1 MSTAIPHLS
10 INGWI
15 SDNSTKMTKLYEY
28 FLTSEHSQS
37 NTFINKIA
45 SLKYII
51 QKHAGTSEI
60 ESAIK
65 SSLYNMYIRYYKEV
79 TVIIT
84 TAVNDDS
91 VTYSTDISAVDF
103 DNKVNKL
110 SNNINVSG
118 SNILNMDTLMSN
130 LRGIQ

>member
-60 ESAIK
+60 ESVIK

-84 TAVNDDS
+84 TVVNDDS